1 MDAKLLVLVGLLI
14 CGLGTIM
21 AAPPPNVV
29 MIIGDD
35 QSWGDYGF
43 MGHPVIR
50 TPHLD
55 RFASQSLV
63 YTHGYV
69 SMSLCRP
76 SLATLITGLYPHQSK
91 IATNYPWNHPTG
103 YPLDERPFN
112 GSREGKYWRRHQE
125 MIRYIQQVPTL
136 PRLLAERGYKSWQ
149 GGKWWEGHYSNGG
162 FTSGMTLGTPD
173 PGSTKTGAQNWR
185 GGDRGL
191 ALGRDDGLKPVF
203 DFINEVGGEPF
214 FVWYAPLLPHGPHT
228 PPERLLQKYVAKT
241 DSIRIARY
249 WAMCEWFDETVGEL
263 LDYLDRKNLT
273 DNTLVVF
280 VGDNGYIPLANAGGP
295 DYARSKSSAYDGGIR
310 TPIMLRWPGQIKASR
325 DDRILVSSIDL
336 APTILA
342 ACDVEAT
349 AEMPGLDLLN
359 GEAAARRTAIF
370 GAIFN
375 HVARD
380 IHEPASSLKFRWGIE
395 GRWKL
400 IVADATN
407 VPEGE
412 VELYN
417 LEADPHEERNL
428 AGVHPDRVDRLHA
441 AIDRWWPAK

>member
-1 MDAKLLVLVGLLI
+1 MTAKLLTLSGILI
-14 CGLGTIM
+14 CGFCTMM
-21 AAPPPNVV
+21 AAPPNVV

-55 RFASQSLV
+55 RLATESLV

-91 IATNYPWNHPTG
+91 IATNYAWNHPTG
-103 YPLDERPFN
+103 VPLDERPFN
-112 GSREGKYWRRHQE
+112 GSREGKYWRLHQE
-125 MIRYIQQVPTL
+125 MIHFIRQVPTL
-136 PRLLAERGYKSWQ
+136 PRLLAGRGYKSWQ

-162 FTSGMTLGTPD
+162 FSSGMTLGTPD
-173 PGSTKTGAQNWR
+173 NDSSKTGARNWR

-191 ALGRDDGLKPVF
+191 ALGREDGLKPVF
-203 DFINEVGGEPF
+203 DFISEVKGERF

-228 PPERLLQKYVAKT
+228 PPERLLQKYESQT
-241 DSIRIARY
+241 DSIRVARY

-263 LDYLDRKNLT
+263 LDYLDQNDLAN
-273 DNTLVVF
+273 NTLVMF
-280 VGDNGYIPLANAGGP
+280 VGDNGYIPLTDAGGP
-295 DYARSKSSAYDGGIR
+295 DYTRSKGSAYDAGIR
-310 TPIMLRWPGQIKASR
+310 TPIMLRWPGHIKASR
-325 DDRILVSSIDL
+325 DDSTLVSSIDL

-342 ACDVEAT
+342 ACDLQAT
-349 AEMPGLDLLN
+349 EEMPGLNLLDTDAVE
-359 GEAAARRTAIF
+359 GREAIF
-370 GAIFN
+370 GAIFT

-380 IHEPASSLKFRWGIE
+380 LQEPASSLKYRWGIS

-400 IVADATN
+400 IVPSATN
-407 VPEGE
+407 VPEAR

-417 LEADPHEERNL
+417 LEVDPAEERNL
-428 AGVHPDRVDRLHA
+428 AATHPDRVKRLQTT
-441 AIDRWWPAK
+441 IDSWWPAN